1 LRLFVAS
8 WSGHALLHFPA
19 IMRLGRRT
27 SNLLLAAGL
36 FTLFSWITRAYTW
49 YANDLQDDPYLAL
62 IHFPVIVIFLAIGG
76 YLTYLGIRGRRAT
89 RQSS

>member
-1 LRLFVAS
+1 MRLFVAS
-8 WSGHALLHFPA
+8 WSGLALVHSLAF
-19 IMRLGRRT
+19 MRLGRRT
-27 SNLLLAAGL
+27 ANLLLAAGL

-89 RQSS
+89 RQ

>member
-8 WSGHALLHFPA
+8 WSGFALVHSLAF
-19 IMRLGRRT
+19 MRLGRRT

-36 FTLFSWITRAYTW
+36 FTLFSWIIRAYTW

-76 YLTYLGIRGRRAT
+76 YITYLGIRGRRVT
-89 RQSS
+89 RQ

>member
-8 WSGHALLHFPA
+8 WSGFALVHSLAF
-19 IMRLGRRT
+19 MRLGRRT

-36 FTLFSWITRAYTW
+36 FTLFSWIIRAYTW

-62 IHFPVIVIFLAIGG
+62 IHFPVIVIFLTIGG
-76 YLTYLGIRGRRAT
+76 YITYLGIRGRRAT
-89 RQSS
+89 RQ

>member
-8 WSGHALLHFPA
+8 WSGHVLVHSLAVMQLS
-19 IMRLGRRT
+19 RRA

-36 FTLFSWITRAYTW
+36 FTLLSWITRAFTW
-49 YANDLQDDPYLAL
+49 YANDLQDNPYLAL

-76 YLTYLGIRGRRAT
+76 YLIYLGVRGRRAT
-89 RQSS
+89 RS